1 MTTAVTINQ
10 HLPEMKDE
18 MAERAAKYLV
28 FVVVQFMSA
37 LHTMPSGCK
46 SQ

>member
-1 MTTAVTINQ
+1 MTTDVTINQ
-10 HLPEMKDE
+10 HLPEMIDE
-18 MAERAAKYLV
+18 MPEGAVKYLV
-28 FVVVQFMSA
+28 FVVVHFMSA

>member
-10 HLPEMKDE
+10 HLPELIDE
-18 MAERAAKYLV
+18 MLEGAAKYLV
-28 FVVVQFMSA
+28 FVVVHFMSA